1 MRRLVSETKVALAR
15 EPKQDRSRA
24 SFERVLDAATALL
37 AEKGYSEFTLQELS
51 RRSKV
56 SIGSIYGRVNGKD
69 DLIRLVQI
77 RVLDRLDID
86 QATFI
91 NRLRRQELPL
101 RELVLE
107 TVTQFGNFL
116 RKHASILR
124 AFMELGAGD
133 PVAGEIGKRHF
144 THALHDFKLL
154 LLERRA
160 EIRHADP
167 DHAVV
172 ACFNVVYA
180 TLGRHLGLG
189 TMGKE
194 AEEGDW
200 DQLLEDVSLMA
211 LYFLL
216 GDPRSVRPKSAR
228 PRARS

>member
-1 MRRLVSETKVALAR
+1 MGRLASDNKGALAR

-24 SFERVLDAATALL
+24 SFERVLDAATTLL

-51 RRSKV
+51 NRSKV
-56 SIGSIYGRVNGKD
+56 SIGSIYGRVQGKD

-107 TVTQFGNFL
+107 TVTQFGTFL
-116 RKHASILR
+116 RKNASILR

-144 THALHDFKLL
+144 NQALHDFRLL
-154 LLERRA
+154 LLERRD

-167 DHAVV
+167 DHASRGLLQRGLRFPRPLSRVPV
-172 ACFNVVYA
+172 PWERIGTGKLGSAA
-180 TLGRHLGLG
+180 RRREPDGTLFPAG
-189 TMGKE
+189 
-194 AEEGDW
+194 
-200 DQLLEDVSLMA
+200 
-211 LYFLL
+211 
-216 GDPRSVRPKSAR
+216 
-228 PRARS
+228 